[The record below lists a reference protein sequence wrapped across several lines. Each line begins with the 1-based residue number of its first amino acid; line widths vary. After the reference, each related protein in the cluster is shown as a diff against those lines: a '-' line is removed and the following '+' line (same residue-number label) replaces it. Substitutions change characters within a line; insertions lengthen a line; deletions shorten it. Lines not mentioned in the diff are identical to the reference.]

1 MVVIAIPFLGD
12 SILAITFFKKVIKSF
27 GRSIKLTIYC
37 MIISISTSFF
47 YIQILIIK
55 YVRHKKAM
63 QN

>member
-12 SILAITFFKKVIKSF
+12 SILATEILAITFFKKVIKSF

-47 YIQILIIK
+47 IFK
-55 YVRHKKAM
+55 YL
-63 QN
+63 

>member
-12 SILAITFFKKVIKSF
+12 SIILAITFFKKVIKSF

-47 YIQILIIK
+47 IFK
-55 YVRHKKAM
+55 YL
-63 QN
+63 